1 MKSSE
6 IVKKALHKADVA
18 LYPVAGRKDKVV
30 ITMSGSE
37 GGLEHA
43 GKLAGFLQ
51 DNGIP
56 ALALGYFKTKHSV
69 KSLNK
74 IELEN
79 VKAAIDW
86 LKELGYE
93 KIGIEGCSK
102 GAEYAAAAAVEFH
115 ELSCVILKIPS
126 WFYGEGMSGTKPS
139 GASSWSYE
147 GKELPFTPYKTRKLP
162 VVQEMLKNKEYNIL
176 AINTGKK
183 VVPDSIIPIEKI
195 EAPVLMFSTEVDT
208 IWPSKESC
216 EKLEERLNVND
227 FAYPHKHI
235 CFEHMSHMMLEN
247 CGAAIKY
254 FIKSEKQFSQECA
267 KERVVMGQEHMTAL
281 LSCGGFLYLHLYFKN
296 NNKSADVLTRLHFRG
311 YYLQL
316 LAV

>member
-1 MKSSE
+1 MGSSE
-6 IVKKALHKADVA
+6 NIKVTLHKADGV

-43 GKLAGFLQ
+43 EKLAKYLQ

-56 ALALGYFKTKHSV
+56 ALAFGYFKTKHSV

-79 VKAAIDW
+79 IKAAIKW
-86 LKELGYE
+86 LKKQGYE

-102 GAEYAAAAAVEFH
+102 GAEYAAAAAIAYP

-126 WFYGEGMSGTKPS
+126 WFYGEGMDKTVPS
-139 GASSWSYE
+139 GASSWTYE
-147 GKELPFTPYKTRKLP
+147 GKELPYTPYKTRKLP
-162 VVQEMLKNKEYNIL
+162 VMKEMMKNKEYNIL

-183 VVPDSIIPIEKI
+183 INPDSIIPIEKI
-195 EAPVLMFSTEVDT
+195 QAPVLMFSTEVDT
-208 IWPSKESC
+208 IWPSRESC
-216 EKLEERLNVND
+216 EKMEERLNANQ

-247 CGAAIKY
+247 CGKGIKY
-254 FIKSEKQFSQECA
+254 FIKSEKKFPEECA
-267 KERVVMGQEHMTAL
+267 KERVIMGQE
-281 LSCGGFLYLHLYFKN
+281 CIKWIEE
-296 NNKSADVLTRLHFRG
+296 VW
-311 YYLQL
+311 
-316 LAV
+316 

>member
-1 MKSSE
+1 MGSSE
-6 IVKKALHKADVA
+6 HIKVTLHKADGV

-43 GKLAGFLQ
+43 GKLAKYLQ

-56 ALALGYFKTKHSV
+56 ALAFGYFKTKHSV

-79 VKAAIDW
+79 IKAAIEW
-86 LKELGYE
+86 LKKQGYE

-102 GAEYAAAAAVEFH
+102 GAEYAAAAAIAYP

-126 WFYGEGMSGTKPS
+126 WFYGEGMDKTVPS
-139 GASSWSYE
+139 GASSWTCE
-147 GKELPFTPYKTRKLP
+147 GKELPYTPYKTRKLP
-162 VVQEMLKNKEYNIL
+162 VMKEMMKNREYNII

-183 VVPDSIIPIEKI
+183 INPDSIIPIEKI
-195 EAPVLMFSTEVDT
+195 QAPVLMFSTEVDT

-216 EKLEERLNVND
+216 EKMEERLNANH
-227 FAYPHKHI
+227 FSYPHKHI

-247 CGAAIKY
+247 CGKGIKY
-254 FIKSEKQFSQECA
+254 FIKSEKEFPEECA
-267 KERVVMGQEHMTAL
+267 RERIIMGQE
-281 LSCGGFLYLHLYFKN
+281 CIKWIEE
-296 NNKSADVLTRLHFRG
+296 VW
-311 YYLQL
+311 
-316 LAV
+316 